1 MARKFEEEA
10 GDEMTRDSRQ
20 STRESQPVET
30 TSSVEETALAIE
42 ALVTVLW
49 SRRNHRVG
57 DGVQLGVESRL
68 SRGNESVHS
77 RSVAERAITNGGA
90 KPEGLAIS
98 DEEVRK
104 SELPDPDAESGGTS
118 PLAVAI
124 IRGVEFLLDAVEE
137 NRHHLAWPI
146 GFYFAK
152 LWYYERLYPLI
163 FATTALG
170 KYLRATAGRD
180 SDSADWPP

>member
-1 MARKFEEEA
+1 
-10 GDEMTRDSRQ
+10 
-20 STRESQPVET
+20 
-30 TSSVEETALAIE
+30 VEETALAIE
-42 ALVTVLW
+42 ALATVLW
-49 SRRNHRVG
+49 SRRNHSAV
-57 DGVQLGVESRL
+57 DGVQQGDDSHL
-68 SRGNESVHS
+68 SRGDGPV
-77 RSVAERAITNGGA
+77 RWRPVAGR
-90 KPEGLAIS
+90 AIS
-98 DEEVRK
+98 DEQVWK
-104 SELPDPDAESGGTS
+104 SELPNPDATSGGTS

-124 IRGVEFLLDAVEE
+124 IRGVEFLLEAVDE
-137 NRHHLAWPI
+137 NRHHVAWPI